1 MFRAG
6 FDAGDRRGPA
16 TPAAAQQPHTH
27 GSAASKPAARLFE
40 GLGQYHRP
48 IATSNP
54 DAQRYFDQ
62 GLTLVYGFNHEEAIR
77 SFEEAARLD
86 PAAAM
91 PHWGIALALGE
102 NINSPVDPDRAA
114 RAYAAVQKARELAK
128 ATAARQRPIKRR
140 PTRPLPT
147 PPRWKRPTSTR
158 SPRATARIRKPIRSR
173 SRSPTPR
180 R

>member
-1 MFRAG
+1 MLG
-6 FDAGDRRGPA
+6 FALGLSFTLVFAASPVA
-16 TPAAAQQPHTH
+16 PAAAQQQHAH
-27 GSAASKPAARLFE
+27 GAAAAKPAARLFD

-48 IATSNP
+48 ITTSNP
-54 DAQRYFDQ
+54 EAQRYFNQ

-128 ATAARQRPIKRR
+128 ATPPPEPAAAGRVARR
-140 PTRPLPT
+140 
-147 PPRWKRPTSTR
+147 KRPTSTR
-158 SPRATARIRKPIRSR
+158 SPRATARIRRPIRSR